1 MALKRKGNKKAVL
14 QRTLKN
20 PIHCS
25 GIGLHFGQRVNLS
38 LQPAAPDT
46 GVVFRRSD
54 LSDVE
59 VAATWRN
66 ATETPLCTT
75 LVSTDGNKISTIE
88 HLMSAFV
95 GCGIDNVVVEIDGP
109 EVPIMDGSASPFVF
123 LIDCAGLIEQ
133 DAPKKAVRILK
144 AVTESEPH
152 RSATLKPY
160 DGFSVD
166 FEIEFDHPLVGQ
178 QKWFAPVTSELYRRD
193 IARARTFGFLHEID
207 KLRAM
212 GLARGGSLKNAV
224 VIGEDSVLNDE
235 GLRFP
240 DELVRHKV
248 LDSIGDLLLVGGPIL
263 GHFSGEKAGH
273 ALTLRL
279 LHRLFADDSAWEWC
293 ELSDESFVGAG
304 GAMLANERAVA
315 APL

>member
-1 MALKRKGNKKAVL
+1 
-14 QRTLKN
+14 
-20 PIHCS
+20 
-25 GIGLHFGQRVNLS
+25 
-38 LQPAAPDT
+38 
-46 GVVFRRSD
+46 VFRRTD
-54 LSDVE
+54 LDGVE
-59 VAATWRN
+59 VSATWQN
-66 ATETPLCTT
+66 AIETPLCTT
-75 LVSTDGNKISTIE
+75 LVSADGHKISTIE
-88 HLMSAFV
+88 HLMSAFM
-95 GCGIDNVVVEIDGP
+95 GCGIDNALVEVDGP

-133 DAPKKAVRILK
+133 DAPKRAIRILK
-144 AVTESEPH
+144 SVTAAEPH
-152 RSATLKPY
+152 RAATLKPY

-166 FEIEFDHPLVGQ
+166 FEIEFDHPLVRK
-178 QKWFAPVTSELYRRD
+178 QKWYAPITGELYRRD

-248 LDSIGDLLLVGGPIL
+248 LDSIGDLLLIGGPLL
-263 GHFSGEKAGH
+263 GHFSGDKAGH

-279 LHRLFADDSAWEWC
+279 LNRLFDDDTAWEWC
-293 ELSDESFVGAG
+293 DLSDESIAG
-304 GAMLANERAVA
+304 GSGALLANERAVA
-315 APL
+315 APS